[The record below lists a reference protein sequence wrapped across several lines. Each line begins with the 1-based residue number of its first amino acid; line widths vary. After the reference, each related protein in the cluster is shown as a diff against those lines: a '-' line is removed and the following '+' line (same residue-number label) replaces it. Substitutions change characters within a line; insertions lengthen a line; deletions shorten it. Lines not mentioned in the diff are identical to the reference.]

1 MAMATGGTNGATP
14 TGMTPAHSP
23 RLRRAAASRGV
34 RGLVLGLAL
43 LAGSARGAVAE
54 TPAKPGASATAA
66 ATPAAL
72 ALAKRKTDVALTDV
86 TTLEKARA
94 TLVAERDTEA
104 KAYAA
109 QLAAVDALK
118 RQKASW
124 RRDRQLRDQLATS
137 QAQAAKLAGLDG
149 KIGAADAAIKRAR
162 GVAVALID
170 AEAALVGGAG
180 ARRSELVAARARMAP
195 APTPSRRRIVLPDA
209 TIDPLAD
216 PEDLEA
222 QAQLLR
228 DAEVEL
234 ARAIKTLDG
243 QAASLRRAAGLRAAH
258 ERAGEVAERDDDGPR
273 RVTGAGGGAAAAGAE
288 SDRGPEPLGTDFAGE
303 ATAAVLR
310 DVVDA
315 RTSDALRKA
324 DRVTDPATKADAA
337 VRARGQAAAR
347 LAALAAQ
354 RAAIEARAR
363 ELRK

>member
-1 MAMATGGTNGATP
+1 
-14 TGMTPAHSP
+14 MTLAQQL
-23 RLRRAAASRGV
+23 RGRRAAATRRVG
-34 RGLVLGLAL
+34 GLALGLAL
-43 LAGSARGAVAE
+43 LVGGAPAVLAD
-54 TPAKPGASATAA
+54 TPAKPGTAA
-66 ATPAAL
+66 PSSTATPAAL
-72 ALAKRKTDVALTDV
+72 ALAKRKTDAALGDV
-86 TTLEKARA
+86 STAEKTRA
-94 TLVAERDTEA
+94 TLVGERDAEA

-124 RRDRQLRDQLATS
+124 RRDRQLREQLATS
-137 QAQAAKLAGLDG
+137 QAQAAKLAALDG
-149 KIGAADAAIKRAR
+149 KISAADAAIKRAR
-162 GVAVALID
+162 GVAVAQID
-170 AEAALVGGAG
+170 AEAALLGGAG
-180 ARRSELVAARARMAP
+180 ARRGELVAARARMAP

-228 DAEVEL
+228 DAELEL

-258 ERAGEVAERDDDGPR
+258 DRAGEVAARDDDGPR
-273 RVTGAGGGAAAAGAE
+273 RVTGAGGGAASAAGAE
-288 SDRGPEPLGTDFAGE
+288 SDRGPEPLGADFAGE

-337 VRARGQAAAR
+337 VRARSQAAAR
-347 LAALAAQ
+347 MAALAAQ